1 MRLLVN
7 RSTAEE
13 VVWKEA
19 HKDYKSRKGGVKQI
33 LVNRGGATT
42 LVPLAEL
49 SVQEL
54 DGLLPS
60 GVNVNP
66 EGAGS

>member
-19 HKDYKSRKGGVKQI
+19 HKDFKSRKGGVRQV

-42 LVPLAEL
+42 LVPLSEL

-54 DGLLPS
+54 DGLLPR
-60 GVNVNP
+60 GVCINP
-66 EGAGS
+66 EGAES